1 LDDLLLPPL
10 LDFLEPPLAAFF
22 VAILLTTFH
31 AFTGPHGRA
40 SWHNSPDFSDRLDSE
55 GEELRSVDD
64 LRHLNRIGV
73 NPVRGG
79 HRVICTLN

>member
-1 LDDLLLPPL
+1 LLLL
-10 LDFLEPPLAAFF
+10 AFFEPPLAAFF

-40 SWHNSPDFSDRLDSE
+40 SWQNSPDCSDNFEIE
-55 GEELRSVDD
+55 GKESRSVDD

-73 NPVRGG
+73 NPVRGD

>member
-1 LDDLLLPPL
+1 LLLPPL
-10 LDFLEPPLAAFF
+10 DFLAPPLAAFF

-40 SWHNSPDFSDRLDSE
+40 SWQNSPDRAGRLDSR
-55 GEELRSVDD
+55 GGDLRSVDD
-64 LRHLNRIGV
+64 LRQLNRIGV

-79 HRVICTLN
+79 HRVIYTLN